1 MAWPERQSS
10 CAKIDKSS
18 AYPNRCPERITYL
31 YGQTD
36 KREPQQQISQKNIFL
51 GLIEDKTNKKTAV
64 GLMLTRGSFWSS
76 VWGTAP
82 GRAATSMGLEA

>member
-10 CAKIDKSS
+10 CAKKDKSS

-36 KREPQQQISQKNIFL
+36 KRDPQQQISQKNIFL
-51 GLIEDKTNKKTAV
+51 GSLNTQKTALEAV
-64 GLMLTRGSFWSS
+64 SLELTRGSFWSS